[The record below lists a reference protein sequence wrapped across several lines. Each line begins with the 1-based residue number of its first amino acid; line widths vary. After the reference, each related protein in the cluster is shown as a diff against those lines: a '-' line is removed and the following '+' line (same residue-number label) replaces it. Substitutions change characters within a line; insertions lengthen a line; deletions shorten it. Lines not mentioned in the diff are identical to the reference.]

1 MFTVNNKFILLRIY
15 SSMKHA
21 SLSRQTVVLP
31 PSRFCTIRNQD
42 VNAFC
47 TKTCLVPFVKP
58 FHSFKLKSVL
68 YSYSLTKGISH
79 VCAPPWFESEEVQR
93 SVFLEI
99 SFHLS
104 M

>member
-1 MFTVNNKFILLRIY
+1 
-15 SSMKHA
+15 MKHA
-21 SLSRQTVVLP
+21 SLSGQTVVLP
-31 PSRFCTIRNQD
+31 PLCFCTMCNQD
-42 VNAFC
+42 LKVYFC

-68 YSYSLTKGISH
+68 YSYCLTKGISH